1 MQQYSTPT
9 RQPLADFSSRPLQQ
23 HWTLPL
29 PTLRVNSLLL
39 LFAAWI
45 ATTQNRL
52 LWSEVM
58 KSLPEPLGLQ
68 SWGILMSVTL
78 VLFSAVVLTGA
89 LFSHRWMLRAALIL
103 LLFVAAGSSYFM
115 DRFHVVID
123 QTMIVNSVQTD
134 RREAA
139 ELIGLPLVL
148 HLLAYALLPALFIA
162 RVPLRRAG
170 LLRETA
176 GRIGLVA
183 LLLSLTATSVFA
195 QYRSVSSWA
204 RNNAD
209 IRMYPNPS
217 YPIYS
222 AIKYARSHWGGDRR
236 KALLIVGTDARRGA
250 HAAGRRP
257 QVIVLVV
264 GETARAANFQLDG
277 YARATNPQLSAM
289 KDLIYFRNVRSCG
302 TSTAISVPCM
312 FFDGGHRDFSKEAAA
327 ARENLLDLV
336 QRAGVP
342 VLWRNNNSGC
352 KEVCKRVPTEDL
364 SSAADAQLC
373 GPDGCFDEILLRGLP
388 EKIAGDGDQLIVLH
402 SKGSHG
408 PSYYK
413 RVPDAF
419 RRFQP
424 ACNSDDLQQCTTQ
437 EIVNAYDNTILY
449 TDHFLAGL
457 IGLLKARQDEVDSAV
472 IYLSDHGESLGE
484 SGLYLHGM
492 PYGLAPDTQTQ
503 VPMMA
508 WFSPG
513 ALRAQGV
520 AQDCVQRLGAQ
531 PLSHDNLYSSLLGLL
546 DIQTSLYRPELD
558 IFQACRAAT
567 PTGTGQG

>member
-9 RQPLADFSSRPLQQ
+9 RQPLAEISSHARQR
-23 HWTLPL
+23 HSTLRL
-29 PTLRVNSLLL
+29 PTLSVNSLLM

-45 ATTQNRL
+45 ATTQNQL

-58 KSLPEPLGLQ
+58 KSLPDPMGLQ
-68 SWGILMSVTL
+68 SRGILIAVTL
-78 VLFSAVVLTGA
+78 VLFSATVLVGA

-123 QTMIVNSVQTD
+123 QTMILNSVQTD

-139 ELIGLPLVL
+139 ELIGLPLML
-148 HLLAYALLPALFIA
+148 HLLCYALLPAIFIA

-170 LLRETA
+170 PLREMA

-183 LLLSLTATSVFA
+183 LLLSLTAMTVFA

-209 IRMYPNPS
+209 MRMYPNPS
-217 YPIYS
+217 YPIYA
-222 AIKYARSHWGGDRR
+222 AIKYARSRLGGNPH
-236 KALLIVGTDARRGA
+236 KAPMVVGADARRGGR
-250 HAAGRRP
+250 AAGRRP
-257 QVIVLVV
+257 QVIVLVI
-264 GETARAANFQLDG
+264 GETARAANFQLHG
-277 YARATNPQLSAM
+277 YARATNPELSAM
-289 KDLIYFRNVRSCG
+289 KDLIYFRDVRSCG

-312 FFDGGHRDFSKEAAA
+312 FFDGGHRTFSKEAAA

-364 SSAADAQLC
+364 SSAEDAQLC
-373 GPDGCFDEILLRGLP
+373 GPEGCFDEILLRGLS
-388 EKIAGDGDQLIVLH
+388 EKITGNGDQLIVLH

-419 RRFQP
+419 RHFQP
-424 ACNSDDLQQCTTQ
+424 ACSSDDLQQCTPEQ
-437 EIVNAYDNTILY
+437 IVNAYDNTILY

-457 IGLLKARQDEVDSAV
+457 IALLKTRQDEVDSTV

-492 PYGLAPDTQTQ
+492 PYGLAPETQKQ

-508 WFSPG
+508 WFSTG
-513 ALRAQGV
+513 ALRSQGV
-520 AQDCVQRLGAQ
+520 AQECLQRLGAHS
-531 PLSHDNLYSSLLGLL
+531 LSHDNLYSSVLGLL

-558 IFQACRAAT
+558 IFQACRTNT
-567 PTGTGQG
+567 PSRPG

>member
-9 RQPLADFSSRPLQQ
+9 RQPLADLSSHALQQ
-23 HWTLPL
+23 HWTLRL
-29 PTLRVNSLLL
+29 PTLSVNSLLM

-45 ATTQNRL
+45 ATTQNQL

-58 KSLPEPLGLQ
+58 KSLPAPMGLQ
-68 SWGILMSVTL
+68 SWGILIAVTL
-78 VLFSAVVLTGA
+78 VLFSATVLVGA

-123 QTMIVNSVQTD
+123 QTMILNSVQTD

-139 ELIGLPLVL
+139 ELIGLPLML
-148 HLLAYALLPALFIA
+148 HLLCYALLPAIFIA
-162 RVPLRRAG
+162 RVPLRRVG
-170 LLRETA
+170 PLREIA

-183 LLLSLTATSVFA
+183 LLLSLTAMTVFA

-209 IRMYPNPS
+209 MRMYPNPS
-217 YPIYS
+217 YPIYA
-222 AIKYARSHWGGDRR
+222 AIKYARSRLGGKPH
-236 KALLIVGTDARRGA
+236 KAPLIVGADARRGA

-264 GETARAANFQLDG
+264 GETARAANFQLHG
-277 YARATNPQLSAM
+277 YARATNPELSAM
-289 KDLIYFRNVRSCG
+289 KDLIYFRDVRSCG

-312 FFDGGHRDFSKEAAA
+312 FFDGGHRAFSKEAAA

-364 SSAADAQLC
+364 SSAEDAQLC
-373 GPDGCFDEILLRGLP
+373 GPDGCFDEILLRGLS
-388 EKIAGDGDQLIVLH
+388 EKIAGNGDQLIVLH

-419 RRFQP
+419 RHFQP
-424 ACNSDDLQQCTTQ
+424 ACTSDDLQQCTPQ
-437 EIVNAYDNTILY
+437 QIVNAYDNTILY

-457 IGLLKARQDEVDSAV
+457 IALLKTRQDEVDSTV

-492 PYGLAPDTQTQ
+492 PYGLAPETQKQ

-508 WFSPG
+508 WFSTG
-513 ALRAQGV
+513 ALRSQGV
-520 AQDCVQRLGAQ
+520 AQDCLQRLGAHS
-531 PLSHDNLYSSLLGLL
+531 LSHDNLYSSVLGLL

-558 IFQACRAAT
+558 IFQACRTNT
-567 PTGTGQG
+567 PSRPG

>member
-9 RQPLADFSSRPLQQ
+9 RQPLAALSPQPRQYWLP
-23 HWTLPL
+23 PL
-29 PTLRVNSLLL
+29 PTLSVNSLLL

-58 KSLPEPLGLQ
+58 KSLPGPLGLQ
-68 SWGILMSVTL
+68 SWGILVAVTL

-89 LFSHRWMLRAALIL
+89 LFSHRRMLRAALIL

-209 IRMYPNPS
+209 MRMYPNPS

-222 AIKYARSHWGGDRR
+222 AIKYARSHWGGDRH
-236 KALLIVGTDARRGA
+236 KAPMIVGTDARRGV
-250 HAAGRRP
+250 HAGRRP
-257 QVIVLVV
+257 QVIVLVI
-264 GETARAANFQLDG
+264 GETARAANFQLHG

-289 KDLIYFRNVRSCG
+289 KDLIYFRDVRSCG

-352 KEVCKRVPTEDL
+352 KEVCNRVPTEDL

-373 GPDGCFDEILLRGLP
+373 GPDGCFDEILLRGLS

-413 RVPDAF
+413 RVPDEF

-424 ACNSDDLQQCTTQ
+424 ACSNDDLQQCTPQ

-457 IGLLKARQDEVDSAV
+457 IGLLKARQDDVDSAV

-513 ALRAQGV
+513 ALRAQGM
-520 AQDCVQRLGAQ
+520 AQDCVQRLRAE
-531 PLSHDNLYSSLLGLL
+531 PLSHDNLYSSVLGLL

-558 IFQACRAAT
+558 IFQACRAVT
-567 PTGTGQG
+567 PSGIGQG